1 MSSKGE
7 IIPQSSL
14 RCCILA
20 IIILCVSVWWPSAAA
35 LAQEAAPVPL
45 KMSAPSTLW
54 SLEDPGLHT
63 SPHLVIGMADRKST
77 LLDGSLQLVR
87 DEAAN
92 PYAENTIP
100 RPVNLKAS
108 VNRAE
113 KPGPGPLESILSE
126 PGADGIR
133 GLMDFDA
140 QGAIRR
146 RGLRISPNQAGAT
159 AYNLLDKGPARGSF
173 LYQSKQGSTDSDS
186 FAHGVLGALFTLS
199 QLNVV
204 AWVFLAARTR
214 TAIPR

>member
-7 IIPQSSL
+7 MIRKSSL

-20 IIILCVSVWWPSAAA
+20 IIILCASVWWPSAAA
-35 LAQEAAPVPL
+35 LAQEAALVPL
-45 KMSAPSTLW
+45 KISAPSTLW

-63 SPHLVIGMADRKST
+63 SPHLVIGMADRKGT
-77 LLDGSLQLVR
+77 LLDGSLRLVR
-87 DEAAN
+87 DDAAN

-100 RPVNLKAS
+100 RPVGLTAS

-113 KPGPGPLESILSE
+113 KAGPGPLVSSLSK
-126 PGADGIR
+126 PGAEGVG

-140 QGAIRR
+140 QGTIRR

-159 AYNLLDKGPARGSF
+159 AYNLLDNGPARGSF
-173 LYQSKQGSTDSDS
+173 LYQSKQWSTDRGS
-186 FAHGVLGALFTLS
+186 FAHGVQGAAFTLS

-204 AWVFLAARTR
+204 AWVFLEARTR